1 MTKRCYILMHSSAV
15 ETAIRKLSY
24 TVPCF
29 LDRSELC
36 AGYFELAVTC
46 RREDV
51 AAVERRLAPYVQGA
65 GAIRRMTSKLV
76 EKKGLTFE

>member
-1 MTKRCYILMHSSAV
+1 MTRRCYILMRSSAV

-29 LDRSELC
+29 LDRAELA
-36 AGYFELAVTC
+36 AGYFELTVTC

-51 AAVERRLAPYVQGA
+51 AAVERRLAPYV
-65 GAIRRMTSKLV
+65 
-76 EKKGLTFE
+76 

>member
-1 MTKRCYILMHSSAV
+1 MTKKCYILMHSSAV

-24 TVPCF
+24 SVPCF

-51 AAVERRLAPYVQGA
+51 AAVERRLAPYV
-65 GAIRRMTSKLV
+65 
-76 EKKGLTFE
+76 